1 MKQILSIV
9 FILAIALVGCDQKK
23 KQLIP
28 IQSLAQESAPTT
40 TSVGN
45 TGSNANTANT
55 NNPASVA
62 TVSIPSSTSSTATL
76 ADTQPS
82 ATVTVNPS
90 GNTPFTYQTNTTIPV
105 NMTVTDN
112 QGNPVS
118 PATVTITNPTENNV
132 LLQQVTDASGNVT
145 GTVTVPSTT
154 TQVNVTIT
162 SGGST
167 SQPVV
172 VPLQVPVTTNG
183 TTTNQPIG
191 SIGNVT
197 LPISNPTGNG
207 TQIADRDGDG
217 IDDQHD
223 FYPDDPK
230 KATKIRFPATGVN
243 TISFE
248 DLYPN
253 AGDADLNDYVV
264 QFYNE
269 EDLNA
274 QGQIVEVRGAYQHVA
289 RGAGY
294 RHKLNLLFPNTVNI
308 SYESTITDAAGVPN
322 NTGITKF
329 TPTAAQLD
337 AGLTILGN
345 SGNTISSQNVELNQT
360 YAPGHVAK
368 VSVIFNTPVAR
379 SVIGSAPYNVYLQVI
394 DTSKN
399 IFFPGRYFDADGKDL
414 YMDSNG
420 FPWAIMVPGV
430 WAWPLERQDIRNA
443 SVTGY
448 SRFNSWATSKGVNDK
463 DWYTT
468 VTSGKVYPLPSEP
481 SSLLA
486 YLKGTESNTNL
497 FIAISLAV
505 FGISM
510 GIILRKKLK
519 SA

>member
-1 MKQILSIV
+1 M
-9 FILAIALVGCDQKK
+9 
-23 KQLIP
+23 
-28 IQSLAQESAPTT
+28 
-40 TSVGN
+40 
-45 TGSNANTANT
+45 
-55 NNPASVA
+55 
-62 TVSIPSSTSSTATL
+62 
-76 ADTQPS
+76 
-82 ATVTVNPS
+82 
-90 GNTPFTYQTNTTIPV
+90 
-105 NMTVTDN
+105 
-112 QGNPVS
+112 
-118 PATVTITNPTENNV
+118 
-132 LLQQVTDASGNVT
+132 
-145 GTVTVPSTT
+145 
-154 TQVNVTIT
+154 
-162 SGGST
+162 
-167 SQPVV
+167 
-172 VPLQVPVTTNG
+172 
-183 TTTNQPIG
+183 
-191 SIGNVT
+191 
-197 LPISNPTGNG
+197 
-207 TQIADRDGDG
+207 
-217 IDDQHD
+217 
-223 FYPDDPK
+223 
-230 KATKIRFPATGVN
+230 
-243 TISFE
+243 
-248 DLYPN
+248 
-253 AGDADLNDYVV
+253 
-264 QFYNE
+264 
-269 EDLNA
+269 NA

-379 SVIGSAPYNVYLQVI
+379 SVIGSAPYN
-394 DTSKN
+394 
-399 IFFPGRYFDADGKDL
+399 FFPGRYFDADGKDL

-481 SSLLA
+481 SNLLA

>member
-264 QFYNE
+264 QFYN
-269 EDLNA
+269 
-274 QGQIVEVRGAYQHVA
+274 
-289 RGAGY
+289 
-294 RHKLNLLFPNTVNI
+294 
-308 SYESTITDAAGVPN
+308 
-322 NTGITKF
+322 
-329 TPTAAQLD
+329 
-337 AGLTILGN
+337 
-345 SGNTISSQNVELNQT
+345 
-360 YAPGHVAK
+360 
-368 VSVIFNTPVAR
+368 
-379 SVIGSAPYNVYLQVI
+379 
-394 DTSKN
+394 
-399 IFFPGRYFDADGKDL
+399 
-414 YMDSNG
+414 
-420 FPWAIMVPGV
+420 
-430 WAWPLERQDIRNA
+430 
-443 SVTGY
+443 
-448 SRFNSWATSKGVNDK
+448 
-463 DWYTT
+463 
-468 VTSGKVYPLPSEP
+468 
-481 SSLLA
+481 
-486 YLKGTESNTNL
+486 
-497 FIAISLAV
+497 
-505 FGISM
+505 
-510 GIILRKKLK
+510 
-519 SA
+519 